1 MREGVGEPIIEIRF
15 RRLLERYN
23 VSYIPPGIL
32 KGVDFLLSKEFV
44 FVELEDTVK
53 EIYNAINQLLI
64 FAVPVA
70 DLFHG
75 VVAIAVPL
83 IDKAE
88 KLIPPLRRFY
98 YRTKDFS
105 IKRELWLLHDYS
117 IVKAV
122 AKGESPSKIFSK
134 ISITIEI
141 DIEKDGFMTREE
153 EISFLAKYEEILKK
167 IKGL

>member
-105 IKRELWLLHDYS
+105 IKRITAEGKEEVNIWFIIGIIFVS
-117 IVKAV
+117 IAFVTVLAILIYRKVK
-122 AKGESPSKIFSK
+122 K
-134 ISITIEI
+134 
-141 DIEKDGFMTREE
+141 
-153 EISFLAKYEEILKK
+153 
-167 IKGL
+167 